1 MDQKRDSVFSAG
13 QGHSLRVKR
22 ALKDPCGAPGGL
34 ERRRKMALSP
44 EVKKWMDDMTGAIKR
59 VRDELVALKAAQAP
73 AVLIK
78 RLEDEIAELKAALQ
92 SKEEVPEKEEGD
104 GIFDE

>member
-1 MDQKRDSVFSAG
+1 
-13 QGHSLRVKR
+13 
-22 ALKDPCGAPGGL
+22 
-34 ERRRKMALSP
+34 MALSP